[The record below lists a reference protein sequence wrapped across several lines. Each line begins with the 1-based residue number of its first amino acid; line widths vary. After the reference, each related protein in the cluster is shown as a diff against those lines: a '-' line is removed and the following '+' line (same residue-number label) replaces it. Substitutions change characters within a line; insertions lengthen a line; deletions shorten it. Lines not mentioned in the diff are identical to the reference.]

1 MTTTTRTL
9 TVPGGRL
16 HYEVRGSGPLLLLAA
31 SPMGADAFAPM
42 ADALADRYT
51 VVTHDPRGIGRS
63 PLDDPTQDSTP
74 DLRADDVAA
83 LLDALQ
89 ADTADM
95 FGTSGGAVTGL
106 ALAVRQPGRLRTLV
120 AHEPPLLRLLP
131 DATAQLA
138 AVEDT
143 VAALHRDGLGAAWQ
157 RFMQQAGYH
166 DEHPEENTEEGAGGY
181 EPSQQ
186 DLADGT
192 RFFAHE
198 LWHTTSYRL
207 DVAALAAG
215 PVRVVVG
222 LGAESHKLLT
232 YRTSIALAEGLG
244 GTPVDYPGEH
254 TGFVGHPG
262 AFAEALHAAL
272 R

>member
-1 MTTTTRTL
+1 MTTTTRTMA
-9 TVPGGRL
+9 VPGGRL
-16 HYEVRGSGPLLLLAA
+16 YYEVRGSGPLLLLAA

-83 LLDALQ
+83 LLDALK
-89 ADTADM
+89 ADSADM
-95 FGTSGGAVTGL
+95 FGTSGGALTGL

-138 AVEDT
+138 AVEDA
-143 VAALHRDGLGAAWQ
+143 VEAFHRDGLGAAWQ
-157 RFMQQAGYH
+157 RFMEQAGYD
-166 DEHPEENTEEGAGGY
+166 DEHPDEDAGEY
-181 EPSQQ
+181 EPSEQ

-207 DVAALAAG
+207 DVSALAAG
-215 PVRVVVG
+215 PVRVVIG
-222 LGAESHKLLT
+222 LGVESHKLLT
-232 YRTSIALAEGLG
+232 CRTSVALAEGLG
-244 GTPVDYPGEH
+244 AAPVDYPGEH
-254 TGFVGHPG
+254 TGFADHPV
-262 AFAEALHAAL
+262 AFAEALHAVL

>member
-9 TVPGGRL
+9 AVPGGRL
-16 HYEVRGSGPLLLLAA
+16 YYEVRGSGPLLLLAA

-63 PLDDPTQDSTP
+63 PLDDPTEDSTP

-83 LLDALQ
+83 LLDALR

-95 FGTSGGAVTGL
+95 FGTSGGALTGL
-106 ALAVRQPGRLRTLV
+106 ALAGRQPGRLRTLV

-131 DATAQLA
+131 DAAAQLA

-143 VAALHRDGLGAAWQ
+143 VAAFHHDGLGAAWQ
-157 RFMQQAGYH
+157 RFMRQAGYP
-166 DEHPEENTEEGAGGY
+166 DLPPADGTEQDAGGF
-181 EPSQQ
+181 EPSEQ
-186 DLADGT
+186 DLADGA

-198 LWHTTSYRL
+198 LWHTTSHRL

-215 PVRVVVG
+215 PVRVTVG
-222 LGAESHKLLT
+222 LGVESHKLLT
-232 YRTSIALAEGLG
+232 YRTSMALAEGLG
-244 GTPVDYPGEH
+244 GTPVDFPGEH
-254 TGFVGHPG
+254 TGFVEHPD